1 MLNDKLSVCGEEY
14 AKLWKFASDVQYI
27 SLTFFPNPPSSE
39 WDMGKGIRQRLHGGL
54 FSLLSGVRLTPPG
67 LILQHTHYE
76 FNTQCL
82 TKCFTN
88 ERSGITGVW

>member
-27 SLTFFPNPPSSE
+27 SLTFFPNPSSE

-54 FSLLSGVRLTPPG
+54 FSLLSGVRLTP
-67 LILQHTHYE
+67 Q
-76 FNTQCL
+76 
-82 TKCFTN
+82 
-88 ERSGITGVW
+88 V